1 MQMTQENE
9 LQMVPAAQKRA
20 SLALSRAL
28 SRTLSRALCQHPSGP
43 APILL
48 THCGLREVPWG
59 RGSKVGK
66 AQLRSCAEERREGAE
81 LPVSH
86 PLTTSWVSGP
96 ALGTLGELHLIPLA
110 QEGGRD
116 SQNPSAS
123 GDYMRLAHLPGSSPT
138 TLSSLLLL

>member
-1 MQMTQENE
+1 MTQENE

-20 SLALSRAL
+20 SLA
-28 SRTLSRALCQHPSGP
+28 LSRALCQHPSGP

-81 LPVSH
+81 LPVTH

-96 ALGTLGELHLIPLA
+96 ALGTLGELHLIPLD
-110 QEGGRD
+110 QEGGRE

-123 GDYMRLAHLPGSSPT
+123 GDYMRLAHLTGSSPT
-138 TLSSLLLL
+138 TLSSLLL